1 MLSAWIGRATRVV
14 TAAEK
19 GLTLRE
25 VKQCDE
31 AVPVASDSEQTF
43 MTPGSSLVLRVGM
56 YKLIEGKEGRLV
68 LHRIKR

>member
-1 MLSAWIGRATRVV
+1 M
-14 TAAEK
+14 
-19 GLTLRE
+19 TLRE
-25 VKQCDE
+25 LKPGDE
-31 AVPVASDSEQTF
+31 ALPVASDSEQTF